1 MIHNSIH
8 AAHEARPMTG
18 RNKGV
23 TLIELAFV
31 IGIIAVILVAV
42 LGIFNV
48 VKRTQTLT
56 DVTSDVAV
64 IRQAVSTWASG
75 GPITHTAADTT
86 KGFESLSSWSQLA
99 GFLPGSL
106 GQQAR
111 DKGPMDLLVAVNS
124 WGCTYDLQIDTNDPD
139 RYKWSLEID
148 KLPTDVLDTLATR
161 LREGV
166 IADEGEGSEAQQGLV
181 ITRGEEGDSTGTLKL
196 TYRH

>member
-1 MIHNSIH
+1 MILNSLH
-8 AAHEARPMTG
+8 AAQRARPNTG

-42 LGIFNV
+42 LGIYNV
-48 VKRTQTLT
+48 VKRSQTLT

-75 GPITHTAADTT
+75 GPITYTANDIDR
-86 KGFESLSSWSQLA
+86 GFASLTGWDQLA

-111 DKGPMDLLVAVNS
+111 DGSVDGVLTAVNS
-124 WGCTYDLQIDTNDPD
+124 WGCTYELEFYEEDQ
-139 RYKWSLEID
+139 YKWSLTVDEV
-148 KLPTDVLDTLATR
+148 PTDVLNTLASR

-166 IADEGEGSEAQQGLV
+166 VADEGEGDTVQRGLEINTGDQG
-181 ITRGEEGDSTGTLKL
+181 DNNSSLKL

>member
-1 MIHNSIH
+1 MILNSFH
-8 AAHEARPMTG
+8 AAHKARPNTG

-31 IGIIAVILVAV
+31 IGIIAIILVAV
-42 LGIFNV
+42 LGIYNV
-48 VKRTQTLT
+48 VKTSQTLT

-75 GPITHTAADTT
+75 GPITRSQEDLNR
-86 KGFESLSSWSQLA
+86 GFESLTGWGQLS

-111 DKGPMDLLVAVNS
+111 NIQDGNVLTAVNS
-124 WGCTYDLQIDTNDPD
+124 WGCTYDFQIDGGDED
-139 RYKWSLEID
+139 RYKWSIEID
-148 KLPTDVLDTLATR
+148 KIPTDVLNALATR

-166 IADEGEGSEAQQGLV
+166 VADEGEGSDTQRGLV
-181 ITRGEEGDSTGTLKL
+181 ITSGDAGENNSKLKL